1 MGHHSCC
8 NKQKVRRGLWSP
20 EEDEKLIKY
29 ISTYGHGCWS
39 SVPRLAGLQ
48 RCGKS
53 CRLRWINY
61 LRPDLK
67 RGSFTPQEESLII
80 ELHRMLGNRWSQ
92 IAKQLPGRTDNEVKN
107 FWNSTIKKKLVS
119 QAMDNL
125 NPMPCADELLPLSTY
140 RNQLFC
146 GPEQYYFLNGINLPV
161 GYDSPDL
168 PGFVVDGVTSSST
181 WSLDPRHHNHL
192 QHNNNNGN
200 NLLVFNEELT
210 LPLHYTEAIKHAT
223 TSFAV
228 NCDQSLETQDS
239 IIQCFAAP
247 NECPNAR
254 PLSNNPQGSTNT
266 VRFKDAIMASS
277 SAPAV
282 VLGDSLADI
291 SGVQTHWIE

>member
-1 MGHHSCC
+1 MVHS
-8 NKQKVRRGLWSP
+8 VIIIGS
-20 EEDEKLIKY
+20 Y
-29 ISTYGHGCWS
+29 
-39 SVPRLAGLQ
+39 RLF
-48 RCGKS
+48 C
-53 CRLRWINY
+53 
-61 LRPDLK
+61 
-67 RGSFTPQEESLII
+67 
-80 ELHRMLGNRWSQ
+80 RWSQ

-125 NPMPCADELLPLSTY
+125 NPMPCADELLPLTTY

-168 PGFVVDGVTSSST
+168 PGFVADGVTSSST

-254 PLSNNPQGSTNT
+254 PLSNNPQGSMNT